1 MHSYKRGTV
10 VYSSCRTPRCNVCV
24 PRFTGGS
31 HLSATANSLG
41 FAPMHSYK
49 WWTMVYSSCRT
60 HSRENHIKQGLTI
73 LSLDYTQRL
82 TLDGTSQSLGQRHRS
97 SFSLHR
103 YMSREARGHWA
114 DFVTLP
120 SRPLPWC
127 GGRVDYVTPPHA
139 LARRCSNGGLTTL
152 DT

>member
-10 VYSSCRTPRCNVCV
+10 VYSSCRTPRGNVCV

-60 HSRENHIKQGLTI
+60 HSRENHIKTRINYPFFGLHPTI
-73 LSLDYTQRL
+73 DPGR
-82 TLDGTSQSLGQRHRS
+82 DVPIVGAAAPK
-97 SFSLHR
+97 FFALHR
-103 YMSREARGHWA
+103 YMSREARGHRA

-120 SRPLPWC
+120 SRPLPGC
-127 GGRVDYVTPPHA
+127 GGRVDLRRSPHA
-139 LARRCSNGGLTTL
+139 LARRCSDGGLTTL